1 MKILMN
7 LELVQVNSPNEEKEG
22 NIELLRDA
30 PLNKFDQYNKTVY
43 VSDYRGLIEAMK
55 SIRDNEWIGVDMEHT
70 SKYAYH
76 GLLCMI

>member
-1 MKILMN
+1 MN
-7 LELVQVNSPNEEKEG
+7 LELVQVSSPNEEKEG

-43 VSDYRGLIEAMK
+43 VSDYSELLKAIE
-55 SIRDNEWIGVDMEHT
+55 SIHSKEWIGVDMEHT

-76 GLLCMI
+76 GLLCLI

>member
-1 MKILMN
+1 ML
-7 LELVQVNSPNEEKEG
+7 KE
-22 NIELLRDA
+22 A
-30 PLNKFDQYNKTVY
+30 PLNKFDQNNKTVY